1 MAMSAGFQLPPRERL
16 AAIAAAAIE
25 VFGRLGYRGTGT
37 AEVAAK
43 AGMPAGSLVALP

>member
-1 MAMSAGFQLPPRERL
+1 MAMSTGFQLPPRERL

-25 VFGRLGYRGTGT
+25 VFGRLGYRGTRT

-43 AGMPAGSLVALP
+43 AGISTGSLFT